1 MLFFYSKNA
10 NNFYTNNSLSYSFSF
25 NRLNMWPNSTN
36 IESAGDINNLPDYSW
51 YKDSDLINI
60 SGNFTA
66 TTTSVDSHNL
76 ADDEVSL
83 LPDLSNFVFQ
93 GRKQFSIG
101 SSPINVYPI
110 NSSST
115 MISGHALSDG
125 SVLIKYGDVKDI
137 VETDSDG
144 IFKYTLSDTIS
155 DNTEI
160 EIVFCVSNSFIY
172 KSRVITTPY
181 DGELTIASA
190 PNNVVFSLNPI
201 STLPVIL
208 PKSDSTSLKIV
219 DSRVNSTP
227 WKLYA
232 KVIKEMISNNGFKLT
247 NAIVFKDFNDN
258 VLTLGEDPT
267 LVFTGNENNGS
278 PEVYNLTWSVEKGLL
293 LNLEDNPLFVNEE
306 YTTSIVWNIEE

>member
-1 MLFFYSKNA
+1 MLENTKVGQKVNC
-10 NNFYTNNSLSYSFSF
+10 
-25 NRLNMWPNSTN
+25 
-36 IESAGDINNLPDYSW
+36 
-51 YKDSDLINI
+51 SDFLFEN
-60 SGNFTA
+60 
-66 TTTSVDSHNL
+66 
-76 ADDEVSL
+76 
-83 LPDLSNFVFQ
+83 
-93 GRKQFSIG
+93 
-101 SSPINVYPI
+101 
-110 NSSST
+110 
-115 MISGHALSDG
+115 
-125 SVLIKYGDVKDI
+125 KDI

-267 LVFTGNENNGS
+267 LVFTGNANNGN